1 MWMIRRL
8 GVVAVL
14 ISLVP
19 FALLALTC
27 TFAWVFACK
36 GGFSAGPLQCPVLG
50 VDIGGLIGSLFL
62 LSFVLIPYLVPPAA
76 GIAMAWILI
85 ELINLVRLRWFS

>member
-8 GVVAVL
+8 GVVGVV

-19 FALLALTC
+19 FGLLALTY
-27 TFAWVFACK
+27 TVAWILACK

-62 LSFVLIPYLVPPAA
+62 ISFVLIPYYAVPAA
-76 GIAMAWILI
+76 GIVLAWIVI